1 MKQTVTGIIILLCCA
16 MFWNCKPNR
25 SFTEREISIIP
36 QPQKMTLGT
45 SSFRFKES
53 TEFAVESV
61 DQEEIARQ
69 FAGFFERAAGWKLP
83 IHVGVNEGSN
93 QVYFKTELLMGPEA
107 YTLDVQEK
115 RITITAAR
123 PAGFFYAIQTLRQ
136 LLPPEIESKQIEAKE
151 EWLVPVISISD
162 SPVFKWR
169 GYMLDVSR
177 HFIPKA
183 DVLRMIDNL
192 SLHKINT
199 LHLHLTD
206 DQGWRIEIKK
216 YPKLTEVGAWR
227 VDREDKH

>member
-1 MKQTVTGIIILLCCA
+1 